1 MYIYIYLCVCNNISW
16 WYGLCQHPRTRSLS
30 FTHGHRN
37 YTPHTRD
44 LVNKAEPNDG
54 SFCHEMTQSYHT
66 IFAYIYIYIYHD
78 IYLSLSLIICI
89 CIYIY
94 VYYVC
99 VWYSSILIYHQ
110 KIRKLR
116 VQSLHPRGLVPRA
129 ATNLI
134 RYSSLL
140 SQLQDVS
147 QVGQTEFDL
156 HELKISLINWQHQGV
171 SKHDIIWYLPIVA
184 CGFAVLSSNTLGK
197 S

>member
-1 MYIYIYLCVCNNISW
+1 MIWALSTSAHKVPELHTWPSKLHAAHPWPREQGRAQWWFLLPWNDPKLSYYIC
-16 WYGLCQHPRTRSLS
+16 
-30 FTHGHRN
+30 
-37 YTPHTRD
+37 
-44 LVNKAEPNDG
+44 
-54 SFCHEMTQSYHT
+54 
-66 IFAYIYIYIYHD
+66 IYIYIM
-78 IYLSLSLIICI
+78 ISISLSLIICI